1 MLDSKRIKIF
11 IGHYGSGKTEVAVN
25 FAMKL
30 ADLGKKV
37 ALADLDIVNPYFRS
51 REKTVEMEAKGITVI
66 GNSLGMKQG
75 VDLPAVSGGIVG
87 PIMDQECEV
96 ILDVGGNETGARSLT
111 RFHRY
116 LTEGNYDMFLVL
128 NANRRETQTV
138 EDVMQHA
145 RDIEFSSRKK
155 ITGIINNTHLLRDT
169 SVEDVLRGE
178 KLALQVSEALQVPI
192 KYTSVLEKVARQL
205 PDDIHGE
212 IFPIDMYMREDWM

>member
-1 MLDSKRIKIF
+1 MLEDKRIKIF

-30 ADLGKKV
+30 ADEGKKV

-51 REKTVEMEAKGITVI
+51 REKTVDMEEKGITVI

-87 PIMDQECEV
+87 PIMDKDCEV
-96 ILDVGGNETGARSLT
+96 ILDVGGNEVGARSLT
-111 RFHRY
+111 RFQRY
-116 LTEGNYDMFLVL
+116 LIDGEYDMFLVL
-128 NANRRETQTV
+128 NANRKETQTV
-138 EDVMQHA
+138 EDALAHA
-145 RDIEFSSRKK
+145 REIEYASRKK
-155 ITGIINNTHLLRDT
+155 ITGIINNTHLLKET

-178 KLALQVSEALQVPI
+178 ELALQVSEVLQVPI

-205 PDDIHGE
+205 PDNIHGE
-212 IFPIDMYMREDWM
+212 VFPIEMYMREVWM

>member
-1 MLDSKRIKIF
+1 MLDGRKIKIF

-30 ADLGKKV
+30 ADEGKKV

-51 REKTVEMEAKGITVI
+51 REKTNEMEAKGITVI

-87 PIMDQECEV
+87 PIMDPECEV

-116 LTEGNYDMFLVL
+116 LTDGDYDMFLVL

-178 KLALQVSEALQVPI
+178 ELALKVSEALQVPI

-205 PDDIHGE
+205 PEDIHGE
-212 IFPIDMYMREDWM
+212 IFPIHMYMREDWM